1 MISLKNILSKKGYVK
16 IKLTKTKTNHFEV
29 KGKINGVKGRF
40 ILDTGASNSCVG
52 YDMTDRFKLVTKES
66 KIKAAGAGASE
77 MDAHKSSK
85 NKLKIGDWKYENLNL
100 VIFDLSHINI
110 ALKNHGAK
118 TVEGI
123 IGADILN
130 IGEAIIDYKKKRLYL
145 KKLIYKF

>member
-29 KGKINGVKGRF
+29 KAKINGVKGRF

-52 YDMTDRFKLVTKES
+52 YDMTERFKLVTTES

-77 MDAHKSSK
+77 MEAHKSSQ
-85 NKLKIGDWKYENLNL
+85 NKLEISDWKYENLNL
-100 VIFDLSHINI
+100 VVFDLSHVNI
-110 ALKNHGAK
+110 ALENHGAK
-118 TVEGI
+118 KVEGI
-123 IGADILN
+123 IGADILDK
-130 IGEAIIDYKKKRLYL
+130 GSAIIDYKKKRLYL